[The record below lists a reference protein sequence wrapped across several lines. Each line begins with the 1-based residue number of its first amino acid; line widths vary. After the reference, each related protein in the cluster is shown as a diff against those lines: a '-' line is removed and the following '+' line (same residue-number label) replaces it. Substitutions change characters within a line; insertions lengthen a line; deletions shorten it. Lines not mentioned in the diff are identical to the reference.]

1 VTVSLDNIPRKD
13 WSAAFAL
20 AAAVMLIPANVL
32 PVMKF
37 ATAGSPPNITTIFG
51 GVALL
56 WNEDLWGLALI
67 VFTASVAVPALK
79 LGGLA
84 SLLYAVRGGRRP
96 NSRRLTR
103 VYTIIDAIGRWSM
116 LDVFLVAFLTGAVRF
131 HRLAS
136 VLPMNGIIAFASV
149 VVLTM
154 IATQLFDPRLL
165 WDQNEEADPKQP
177 VLDNPIRE
185 SGEGRVTNPRR
196 PAS

>member
-1 VTVSLDNIPRKD
+1 
-13 WSAAFAL
+13 
-20 AAAVMLIPANVL
+20 MLIPANVL
-32 PVMKF
+32 PVMRF
-37 ATAGSPPNITTIFG
+37 ATAGTPPNITTIFG

-56 WNEDLWGLALI
+56 WNENLWALALI

-84 SLLYAVRGGRRP
+84 WLLYAVRGGRRP
-96 NSRRLTR
+96 NSRGLTR
-103 VYTIIDAIGRWSM
+103 LYTLINAIGRWSM

-136 VLPMNGIIAFASV
+136 VVPMKGIIAFASV

-165 WDQNEEADPKQP
+165 WDQSDED
-177 VLDNPIRE
+177 
-185 SGEGRVTNPRR
+185 T
-196 PAS
+196 